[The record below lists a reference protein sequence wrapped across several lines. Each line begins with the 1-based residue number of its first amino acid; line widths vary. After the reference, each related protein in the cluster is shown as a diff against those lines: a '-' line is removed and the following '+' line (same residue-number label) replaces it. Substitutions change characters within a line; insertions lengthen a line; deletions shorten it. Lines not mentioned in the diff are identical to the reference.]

1 MQLNSKKIIFAAGMI
16 ILLGMIFIPSVFAQS
31 GPNAQMVDLK
41 FPCPT
46 GMSGCA
52 QLTDAASS
60 SNPIGTFLNAFYQI
74 ALTVS
79 GLLALLM
86 IIAGGVS
93 YAISAGSVDKQSEA
107 KDMITSALYGLALL
121 LGSYLILHTINPKIT
136 ALTLPGSEPQYGPVA
151 TSGPKIAVPNTE
163 CIPLNSTTWD
173 PNNTSTLAT
182 STDYGSLE
190 HPSTY
195 LGKNQYASDAAAN
208 CKYRVFTNNSTLTIS
223 NDDYYDVGLGNLW
236 NRLIGKGGT
245 VVIDP
250 NSTIWQYPYFP
261 SNSTNPSAD
270 ARCLIYAYQ
279 DPNSS
284 SSPNMIGL
292 NTNLSLCYP
301 HPQQIAITTNPNS
314 SATGFGS
321 YDPNAL
327 NQIAGCTDKDSC
339 ADKYYYHGYT
349 AGDAPVVSELTT
361 CLIKNNLM
369 LAVPFYTYDH
379 DHPICNYTR
388 GISGN
393 GIQCSHARN
402 SCHYGGAFISN
413 DPHAASNQGAL
424 AIDFAVTGQDAQNL
438 INGAIVECS
447 STIKQGTPGTISPVD
462 GNEYEARCEK
472 KGGTQ
477 VDCHDSSA
485 THVHMTLRGC
495 NRN

>member
-16 ILLGMIFIPSVFAQS
+16 ILLGTIFIPSVFAQS

-60 SNPIGTFLNAFYQI
+60 SNPVGTFLNAFYQI

-182 STDYGSLE
+182 STDYGSLV
-190 HPSTY
+190 HPYTY
-195 LGKNQYASDAAAN
+195 LGNNQYDFNSADASSTAN
-208 CKYRVFTNNSTLTIS
+208 CKNRVFINGSKLTIS

-245 VVIDP
+245 VVIDKG
-250 NSTIWQYPYFP
+250 STIWQYPYFP

-279 DPNSS
+279 DPNPS
-284 SSPNMIGL
+284 SSPNMVGL
-292 NTNLSLCYP
+292 NTNLTLCYP
-301 HPQQIAITTNPNS
+301 HPQQISQQGSVS
-314 SATGFGS
+314 SADTGNCRTNFPCKCSMSRCSDINNKLPYKGPGLACTGS
-321 YDPNAL
+321 TCFLDDDLIAL
-327 NQIAGCTDKDSC
+327 LENVHAKITGWQVSEAWPPTVPHISRCHNIGTC
-339 ADKYYYHGYT
+339 ADLVLQPQASSVDSNVCANVENLVQALRK
-349 AGDAPVVSELTT
+349 AGAD
-361 CLIKNNLM
+361 
-369 LAVPFYTYDH
+369 
-379 DHPICNYTR
+379 
-388 GISGN
+388 
-393 GIQCSHARN
+393 
-402 SCHYGGAFISN
+402 
-413 DPHAASNQGAL
+413 
-424 AIDFAVTGQDAQNL
+424 
-438 INGAIVECS
+438 IVA
-447 STIKQGTPGTISPVD
+447 
-462 GNEYEARCEK
+462 NEYPTQC
-472 KGGTQ
+472 GGHAYET
-477 VDCHDSSA
+477 
-485 THVHMTLRGC
+485 TTGWNIHVELDKVFTD
-495 NRN
+495 NNY